1 MNFGDIQNK
10 VADYLNRTDLSTQ
23 IKDAINMAQRKLERQ
38 YNFNYMQV
46 RTITSTSDNYISV
59 PMGYYS
65 GATFIS
71 APYKEVIHFKVKS
84 GDTYYNLIREDEK
97 IVMKDNKTGLPKY
110 FCYLPNQTEFLV
122 YPTPDKEYSFDL
134 LFYRYSPTLTE
145 TTDTNY
151 LTDYAPEI
159 LIYGALCELE
169 PILMNDKRVILWKSL
184 FQEALEGLR
193 TAEEGEVSSGSVILP
208 KSNFTV

>member
-10 VADYLNRTDLSTQ
+10 VADYLNRTDLSIQ
-23 IKDAINMAQRKLERQ
+23 IKDAINIAQRKLERQ

-46 RTITSTSDNYISV
+46 RAITLTSDNFINV

-65 GATFIS
+65 GSTFIS

-84 GDTYYNLIREDEK
+84 GDTYYSLIREDEK
-97 IVMKDNKTGLPKY
+97 IVMKDNKIGLPRY
-110 FCYLPNQTEFLV
+110 FCYLPNQKEFLI
-122 YPTPDKEYSFDL
+122 YPAPDKEYSFDL

-151 LTDYAPEI
+151 FTDYAPEV

-169 PILMNDKRVILWKSL
+169 PILMNDERIVLWKSL
-184 FQEALEGLR
+184 FQEALEELR
-193 TAEEGEVSSGSVILP
+193 TAEKKEISSGSFLLP